1 MKSIV
6 VEVILRALFSL
17 NTRDVSDYEL
27 RGGFNAQFF
36 PYARRKY
43 LFFTKEWS
51 NKKIHT
57 QKHKN
62 TQTSLSSKDVLYTVV
77 EKRF

>member
-36 PYARRKY
+36 PFKQEENTCF
-43 LFFTKEWS
+43 LLKSGQTKRY
-51 NKKIHT
+51 T
-57 QKHKN
+57 HKN
-62 TQTSLSSKDVLYTVV
+62 TKTHRRVSPQKTFYIQ
-77 EKRF
+77 